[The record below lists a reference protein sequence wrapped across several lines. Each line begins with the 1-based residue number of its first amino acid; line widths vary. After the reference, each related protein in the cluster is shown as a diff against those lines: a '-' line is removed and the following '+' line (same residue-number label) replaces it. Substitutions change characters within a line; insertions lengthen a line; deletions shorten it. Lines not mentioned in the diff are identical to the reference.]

1 VIRSHPNYIPLIC
14 YIIITDRMRLD
25 LHIHSQYSPDSQSSI
40 EAILKQAQEAGLDG
54 IAITDHNSIQ
64 SFFEAS
70 KLAEDLEL
78 DLIVVPGAEIS
89 TSQGHLITLGTPNLV
104 PSGLPADETI
114 EHANDN
120 GGIVVAPHPY
130 AFFRKG
136 INNLQ
141 TIRLDA
147 VETFNSKNLF
157 RFSNYLANR
166 SARKLNLGMTGGSDS
181 HKVETIGF
189 GYTEVN
195 IADGADVEQILQAI
209 KSCRSQAKG
218 RVSPRLRLITYS
230 LKARMGSYKN
240 SR

>member
-1 VIRSHPNYIPLIC
+1 
-14 YIIITDRMRLD
+14 MRLD

-40 EAILKQAQEAGLDG
+40 EAILKQAQQVGLDG
-54 IAITDHNSIQ
+54 IAITDHNSLK

-70 KLAEDLEL
+70 RLVEDLEL

-89 TSQGHLITLGTPNLV
+89 TSEGHLIALGTPNLL

-114 EHANDN
+114 ERAHDN

-130 AFFRKG
+130 AFFRNG
-136 INNLQ
+136 IRNIQ
-141 TIRLDA
+141 AIRLDA

-157 RFSNYLANR
+157 GFSNYLANR

-181 HKVETIGF
+181 HNVETIGL
-189 GYTEVN
+189 GYTEVH
-195 IADGADVEQILQAI
+195 IADSADVEQILHAI

-218 RVSPRLRLITYS
+218 RVSPRLRSVSYS
-230 LKARMGSYKN
+230 LKVRMGSYKN